1 MPFASKLAKREP
13 FYPSVLLSGP
23 SGSGKTYSALLM
35 AQGFG
40 GRIVLID
47 TESRRGILYGN
58 LFKYEYIDF
67 EAPFTPERCREALKA
82 ALALSP
88 TTIIFD
94 SATHEWVGKGG
105 ILREKDEMPGTN
117 DYIKW
122 GKLTPRH
129 ESFAGALTIK
139 PKCFYIVTCRAKEKN
154 KVEEGKDKK
163 LEIKRLGLQ
172 PVQRSDFRYD
182 FTLAYTIHP
191 DSHKAHIAKSVE
203 TAPSPDGPITIA
215 FGRELAAWSLMK
227 SKGSKK

>member
-1 MPFASKLAKREP
+1 MPFISKLAKRES
-13 FYPSVLLSGP
+13 FYPSILLSGP

-40 GRIVLID
+40 GKIVLID
-47 TESRRGILYGN
+47 TESRRGVLYGN

-67 EAPFTPERCREALKA
+67 EAPFSPERCREAIKA

-94 SATHEWVGKGG
+94 SATHEWAGKGG

-129 ESFAGALTIK
+129 ESFAGALTVK
-139 PKCFYIVTCRAKEKN
+139 PKCFYIVTCRSREKN

-163 LEIKRLGLQ
+163 MEIKRLGLQ

-182 FTLAYTIHP
+182 FTFAYAIHP
-191 DSHKAHIAKSVE
+191 DSHRAHITKSVE
-203 TAPSPDGPITIA
+203 TAPEPDGPISIA
-215 FGRELAAWSLMK
+215 FGRELASWALMK
-227 SKGSKK
+227 TKAKSK